1 MAGVRPRLPL
11 EALVPG
17 PAPVLPVE
25 AAGLA
30 GSAEAVPAALAA
42 ARAAVAAEASTV
54 AAAAA
59 AAVPAGDN
67 KERTAERRKVF
78 DKTFFKKFLGCRA
91 TPYGLF
97 GGAAVK
103 RKQGPCHTRPKACE
117 QGPVCYDEEFG
128 RTAIRS
134 LPRKERHE
142 TIFSL

>member
-1 MAGVRPRLPL
+1 MAGARPRLPL
-11 EALVPG
+11 EALGPG

-67 KERTAERRKVF
+67 RFFGKGRPLVLGRPFPKPASLAFCPFLKERTKELSRRGAERKPLLSPGQTAGFVSAF
-78 DKTFFKKFLGCRA
+78 YVMVWYKK
-91 TPYGLF
+91 
-97 GGAAVK
+97 
-103 RKQGPCHTRPKACE
+103 
-117 QGPVCYDEEFG
+117 
-128 RTAIRS
+128 S
-134 LPRKERHE
+134 
-142 TIFSL
+142 

>member
-30 GSAEAVPAALAA
+30 GSAEAVPAVLAA

-59 AAVPAGDN
+59 AAVPAGETD
-67 KERTAERRKVF
+67 
-78 DKTFFKKFLGCRA
+78 FLEKDVR
-91 TPYGLF
+91 LF
-97 GGAAVK
+97 WDVLFQNQL
-103 RKQGPCHTRPKACE
+103 RWLS
-117 QGPVCYDEEFG
+117 VL
-128 RTAIRS
+128 S
-134 LPRKERHE
+134 
-142 TIFSL
+142 